1 MLDNAHETSTAVT
14 HEKGED
20 LNAGASPPAAEITT
34 SELLAVIQNVS
45 NQLAQLKESHN
56 EMKASQAAMDK
67 RIEGQVARRVCPTYL
82 TPPPADSRLFTSAL
96 GRRSRMHIDQMGG
109 GAPNSPP
116 ATAVRPPSHLQRLYA
131 AERAAQTPA
140 PPHQPQPQPQ
150 PQSQAQAQL
159 QVQENQYG
167 YPDARQ
173 KKLQISPFNDK
184 ETCVGLGS
192 GFLEWSWR
200 FEWQIFL
207 AQSACGFA
215 WNEDVKIDLL
225 GHYLSGTAEQAGY
238 VMGDAEAAEG
248 DHEYMVLNKIVEYA
262 SPGMKTILKAKVD
275 SSRLD
280 YTQHA
285 EELAHFAQA
294 WESDQTKGKNLG
306 RDMVGAVNEQR
317 LERRKCYGCGKV
329 GHLKASCPVK
339 KKAPD
344 FTLSVSETPDATDK
358 IWILNSGSSRHLVN
372 NATSLEDAVTCD
384 DRCTQPNGEPLNVTL
399 KGAIK
404 ISREKHPRLPD
415 REIETDQAT
424 EISLQ
429 AKTSSRLSKLQRA
442 STSVSDVDFG

>member
-1 MLDNAHETSTAVT
+1 MLDNAQETSTAVT
-14 HEKGED
+14 HQKGED

-56 EMKASQAAMDK
+56 EMKASQVAMDK
-67 RIEGQVARRVCPTYL
+67 RVEGQVARRDRPTYP
-82 TPPPADSRLFTSAL
+82 TPPPADSRLFASSL

-150 PQSQAQAQL
+150 EQAQPQPQPQPQSQAQAQP
-159 QVQENQYG
+159 QVQANQYG

-173 KKLQISPFNDK
+173 KKLPIRPFNGK

-238 VMGDAEAAEG
+238 VMGDAGTDTRVRHGADVG
-248 DHEYMVLNKIVEYA
+248 DIQ
-262 SPGMKTILKAKVD
+262 D
-275 SSRLD
+275 
-280 YTQHA
+280 QHHA
-285 EELAHFAQA
+285 
-294 WESDQTKGKNLG
+294 
-306 RDMVGAVNEQR
+306 
-317 LERRKCYGCGKV
+317 
-329 GHLKASCPVK
+329 
-339 KKAPD
+339 
-344 FTLSVSETPDATDK
+344 
-358 IWILNSGSSRHLVN
+358 
-372 NATSLEDAVTCD
+372 
-384 DRCTQPNGEPLNVTL
+384 
-399 KGAIK
+399 
-404 ISREKHPRLPD
+404 
-415 REIETDQAT
+415 
-424 EISLQ
+424 
-429 AKTSSRLSKLQRA
+429 
-442 STSVSDVDFG
+442 